1 MKRPA
6 FDDPGAFRRRW
17 SHLSPAQLRDEA
29 LRDPLLFA
37 ADHLP
42 IEDRRE
48 GTVIIVA
55 EIEDAPAPVVV
66 VIPDGPPSPE
76 EESCLGVLSTVIAQL
91 DAAVSEA
98 DPCYADDRYA
108 DDRYGDDDGYGGEVD
123 DGYHDTG
130 SAVLRIGVVAHRLGS
145 PAINDIDRRWI
156 RALGLVSV
164 ALGIDTIGVLTRTRS
179 GAVVRVPESAA
190 A

>member
-1 MKRPA
+1 MKRPP

-17 SHLSPAQLRDEA
+17 SHLTPAQLRQES

-42 IEDRRE
+42 PEDRRE
-48 GTVIIVA
+48 GSVLIVA
-55 EIEDAPAPVVV
+55 ELEGAPAPVVI
-66 VIPDGPPSPE
+66 VIPDGPPAPE
-76 EESCLGVLSTVIAQL
+76 EEACLGVLAGVIAQL
-91 DAAVSEA
+91 DAAVYEGDSGHYG
-98 DPCYADDRYA
+98 DYSDDDR
-108 DDRYGDDDGYGGEVD
+108 DDDD
-123 DGYHDTG
+123 DDDFHRLDEG
-130 SAVLRIGVVAHRLGS
+130 SAVVRIGVVQHRLGS
-145 PAINDIDRRWI
+145 AAVNDIDRRWM

-164 ALGIDTIGVLTRTRS
+164 AMGIDTLGVVARTRS

>member
-1 MKRPA
+1 MKRHA

-17 SHLSPAQLRDEA
+17 SHLSLAQLRDA
-29 LRDPLLFA
+29 AQRDPLLFA

-42 IEDRRE
+42 LEDRRE
-48 GTVIIVA
+48 GTVIVVA
-55 EIEDAPAPVVV
+55 EVDDALAPVVI
-66 VIPDGPPSPE
+66 VIPDGPAAPE
-76 EESCLGVLSTVIAQL
+76 EEACLGVLSSVIAQI

-98 DPCYADDRYA
+98 DPYYDDEFNNEYADD
-108 DDRYGDDDGYGGEVD
+108 GYRSSR
-123 DGYHDTG
+123 

-145 PAINDIDRRWI
+145 PAINDIDRRWM

-164 ALGIDTIGVLTRTRS
+164 ALGIDTIGVLTRTRA
-179 GAVVRVPESAA
+179 GALVHVPESAA